1 MEGERKKTMKRE
13 IRWKNM
19 RERERGGEGKNLYG
33 LLGITRRTNQSQFGQ
48 CPKESIGEHY
58 E

>member
-1 MEGERKKTMKRE
+1 MNIGSVIEKGNEARNSLEGY
-13 IRWKNM
+13 
-19 RERERGGEGKNLYG
+19 ERERHSMV

-48 CPKESIGEHY
+48 CPKESIKEHY